1 MGSKDKKPKK
11 HKREEATALESESIL
26 FLFSDTAE
34 LKDAGLDEELVTH
47 IQKRTANGDN
57 SYSVHLTG
65 NSMFF
70 EYCGSKSGYPELER
84 LRKAAAAVQQQI
96 QQRKLRS
103 LRLCDLQKNE
113 EYAAAVYEGLR
124 LAAYRFQRHKT
135 QKTETVYPEEILVD
149 SKQLDG
155 KTLQAVDMAVEATM
169 IARDLVNEPSSH
181 LDAAALGEAF
191 VKLGA
196 EYGFDVDIWN
206 KSKITSQK
214 FYGLLAVNKGSQKP
228 PVFAIMEYKPAGAV
242 NKKPIVL
249 VGKGVVFD
257 TGGLS
262 LKPTPQS
269 MDYMKCDM
277 AGAAVVGAVMSGA
290 AGLKMPLYIVGL
302 VPITDNRPG
311 EDAICPGDI
320 ISTHKGLS
328 VEVLNTDAE
337 GRLILADA
345 LSYATRYNPELVF
358 DFATLTGAAARALG
372 SYGSAL
378 MGNASDEVKSTLRD
392 CGEATYERLAELPL
406 WEEYADEMK
415 GDISD
420 LKNLGKGEGGA
431 QSAAMFLRSFTDYP
445 WLHLDIAGTA
455 YTHSASGYTSKGGTG
470 VGVRLML
477 EYLKRRAQH
486 GK

>member
-11 HKREEATALESESIL
+11 HKREEIAPAESEAIL
-26 FLFSDTAE
+26 FLFSDSKA
-34 LKDAGLDEELVTH
+34 LKEAGLDEELVAH
-47 IQKRTANGDN
+47 IAKRVEEGDN
-57 SYSVHLTG
+57 NYSVHLTG
-65 NSMFF
+65 SSMFF
-70 EYCGSKSGYPELER
+70 EYSGRNTGYAEAER

-103 LRLCDLQKNE
+103 LRLCDLQKDE
-113 EYAAAVYEGLR
+113 ACSSAVYEGLR
-124 LAAYRFQRHKT
+124 LSAYRFQRHKT

-149 SKQLDG
+149 SSLLDG
-155 KTLQAVDMAVEATM
+155 KTLQAVDMTIEAAL
-169 IARDLVNEPSSH
+169 IARDLVNEPASH

-191 VKLGA
+191 VKLGN
-196 EYGFDVDIWN
+196 EYGFEVDIWN

-228 PVFAIMEYKPAGAV
+228 PVFAIMEYKPAGAI

-262 LKPTPQS
+262 LKPTPSS

-277 AGAAVVGAVMSGA
+277 AGAAVVGGVMSGV
-290 AGLKMPLYIVGL
+290 AGLGLPLYVVGL

-345 LSYATRYNPELVF
+345 LSYASRYNPELVL

-378 MGNASDEVKSTLRD
+378 MGNASDEVKNSLRD

-431 QSAAMFLRSFTDYP
+431 QSAAMFLRNFTDYP

-455 YTHSASGYTSKGGTG
+455 FTHAATGYIAKGGTG

-477 EYLKRRAQH
+477 EFLKRRAQH

>member
-1 MGSKDKKPKK
+1 MGSKDKKQKK
-11 HKREEATALESESIL
+11 QKREEQSPAESEAIL
-26 FLFSDTAE
+26 FLFSETAA
-34 LKDAGLDEELVTH
+34 LGQAGLDEELVAH
-47 IQKRTANGDN
+47 IGKRVEDCDN
-57 SYSVHLTG
+57 SYAVHLAC

-70 EYCGSKSGYPELER
+70 EYCGSKNGYAEAER

-96 QQRKLRS
+96 QQRKLRT
-103 LRLCDLQKNE
+103 LRLCDLQQD
-113 EYAAAVYEGLR
+113 AAAITAIYEGLR

-135 QKTETVYPEEILVD
+135 QKIDTVCPEEILVD
-149 SKQLDG
+149 SALLDG
-155 KTLQAVDMAVEATM
+155 KALQAVDMTVEAAM
-169 IARDLVNEPSSH
+169 IARDLVNEPASH

-191 VKLGA
+191 AKLGA

-277 AGAAVVGAVMSGA
+277 AGAAVVGAVMSGV
-290 AGLKMPLYIVGL
+290 AGLKLPLYVVGL

-345 LSYATRYNPELVF
+345 LSYASRYNPELVL

-378 MGNASDEVKSTLRD
+378 MGNAADDIKQTLRD

-455 YTHSASGYTSKGGTG
+455 YTHAASGYTSKGGTG

-477 EYLKRRAQH
+477 EFLKRRAKN

>member
-11 HKREEATALESESIL
+11 HKREETTPAESEAIL
-26 FLFSDTAE
+26 FLFSDSKA
-34 LKDAGLDEELVTH
+34 LKESGLDEELVAH
-47 IQKRTANGDN
+47 IAKRVEEGEN

-65 NSMFF
+65 SSMFF
-70 EYCGSKSGYPELER
+70 EYSGRSSGYAEYER

-103 LRLCDLQKNE
+103 LRLCDLQKVE
-113 EYAAAVYEGLR
+113 AFSSAVYEGLR
-124 LAAYRFQRHKT
+124 LSAYRFQRHKT

-149 SKQLDG
+149 SSLLDG
-155 KTLQAVDMAVEATM
+155 KTLQTVDMTIEAAL
-169 IARDLVNEPSSH
+169 IARDLVNEPASH

-191 VKLGA
+191 VKLGN
-196 EYGFDVDIWN
+196 EYGFEVDIWN

-228 PVFAIMEYKPAGAV
+228 PVFAIMEYKPAGAI

-277 AGAAVVGAVMSGA
+277 AGAAAVGGVMSGVS
-290 AGLKMPLYIVGL
+290 GLGLPLYVVGL

-345 LSYATRYNPELVF
+345 LSYASRYNPELVL

-378 MGNASDEVKSTLRD
+378 MGNASDEVKNSLRD

-431 QSAAMFLRSFTDYP
+431 QSAAMFLRNFTDYP

-455 YTHSASGYTSKGGTG
+455 FTHAASGYIAKGGTG
-470 VGVRLML
+470 VGVRLTL
-477 EYLKRRAQH
+477 EFLKRRAQH